1 MYHQN
6 VGRYNWNIVESGAKH
21 HKPKPPQNVG
31 SKVNLKWRMLQ
42 NQQILPYSQF
52 TSNILTLL
60 LYCSGDI
67 VLISVKVCGL

>member
-1 MYHQN
+1 MVVMRDHEVKMYHQN

-42 NQQILPYSQF
+42 YKIDWNNNL
-52 TSNILTLL
+52 
-60 LYCSGDI
+60 
-67 VLISVKVCGL
+67 

>member
-31 SKVNLKWRMLQ
+31 SKVNLKKVAYIVVHMLALSCLGFNKCDQ
-42 NQQILPYSQF
+42 
-52 TSNILTLL
+52 TL
-60 LYCSGDI
+60 I
-67 VLISVKVCGL
+67 VPIRKSRWPSPQ